1 MRAVVTDPASPGNVR
16 RDERPAPAP
25 GPGEVLVRV
34 TTVSLNRGEL
44 RRAGRGEPGR
54 PVGWDVAGVVEQ
66 APSDAERLSEGARVV
81 GFVKASDG
89 WAEKV
94 AVPAS
99 DLARIPES
107 VADLQAAP
115 LPVAGLTALYA
126 LERGARLLGSR
137 VLVTGA
143 TGGVGLLAVRL
154 ADLMGARPV
163 AQVRREE
170 QRELVRVEG
179 AEAAV
184 VDPDGE
190 RLPEFGA
197 YRHVV
202 DGLGGSVLEGGL
214 RGLAPD
220 GRAVVY
226 GVTAEQSARLEIPNL
241 MSTGT
246 GRVEGFN
253 LYRESEIEAPWRG
266 LTRLLRLIDGGDLN
280 PHVEVVENWAEV
292 GRVARAL
299 LEREFSGKAVL
310 EIY

>member
-1 MRAVVTDPASPGNVR
+1 MRAVVTDPGSPGNVR
-16 RDERPAPAP
+16 HGERPAPAP
-25 GPGEVLVRV
+25 GRGEALVRV
-34 TTVSLNRGEL
+34 TAISLNRGEL
-44 RRAGRGEPGR
+44 RRAGRGEEGR
-54 PVGWDVAGVVEQ
+54 PVGWDVTGVVEQ
-66 APSDAERLSEGARVV
+66 APSGAERLSEGARVV
-81 GFVKASDG
+81 GFVRASDG

-94 AVPAS
+94 AVPAT
-99 DLARIPES
+99 DLARIPDS

-126 LERGARLLGSR
+126 LERGRRLLGGR

-143 TGGVGLLAVRL
+143 TGGVGLFAVRL

-170 QRELVRVEG
+170 QSELVRVEG

-184 VDPDGE
+184 VDPEGE
-190 RLPEFGA
+190 RLSEFGA

-202 DGLGGSVLEGGL
+202 DGLGGSVLEEAL
-214 RGLAPD
+214 QGLAPD
-220 GRAVVY
+220 GRAVLY
-226 GVTAEQSARLEIPNL
+226 GVTAEPSVRLEIPHL

-253 LYRESEIEAPWRG
+253 LYREVEVEAPWRG

-280 PHVEVVENWAEV
+280 PHVQVLKDWAEV
-292 GRVARAL
+292 GRVGQAL

-310 EIY
+310 EVS